1 MDAAN
6 AAVAATQAAYDAIQ
20 EQIGS
25 LQDAMKDTY
34 SMAMEELKKLPLMST
49 INEFLGFC
57 GVAFDDLLKSYEN
70 AITGAQSLYKNFID
84 SSRSFKD
91 HCKVMLQ
98 PNLYAGVE

>member
-1 MDAAN
+1 MWGAVTDEATAAYQSALDAAN

-49 INEFLGFC
+49 INEF
-57 GVAFDDLLKSYEN
+57 
-70 AITGAQSLYKNFID
+70 
-84 SSRSFKD
+84 
-91 HCKVMLQ
+91 
-98 PNLYAGVE
+98 